1 MESDPEDFNRNA
13 VLHKNNEKSAQNCQN
28 KLFRTLEINQRL
40 TTIQEVFSQEEEK
53 KKILNFPK
61 SEVSGVF
68 TVFYHF
74 IIFNFT
80 ASLLPYQPWKI
91 ARIYGENLW
100 PKPVK
105 KAKRWQNIHSFLSK
119 ELL

>member
-53 KKILNFPK
+53 KK
-61 SEVSGVF
+61 
-68 TVFYHF
+68 Y
-74 IIFNFT
+74 
-80 ASLLPYQPWKI
+80 
-91 ARIYGENLW
+91 
-100 PKPVK
+100 
-105 KAKRWQNIHSFLSK
+105 
-119 ELL
+119 